1 MNNQEYH
8 HCIPR
13 SKVVEVFKLK
23 VGIICAGIQRG
34 QGAPRVAI
42 ALKKWV
48 EKYSSNHLAES
59 HLVGVVPQVVIRVCV
74 WVVIHTLLVACE
86 ESLKEYR
93 RILSCWN
100 FFYNIHLNI
109 WSFRRWQ
116 HFLWMVTKV
125 SVAHWSHH
133 PAHREDDVKV
143 DQNDLKGGHF

>member
-34 QGAPRVAI
+34 QRAPRVAI
-42 ALKKWV
+42 ALKNGV
-48 EKYSSNHLAES
+48 EKYSTNHSAQS

-100 FFYNIHLNI
+100 FFLQYPPEYLELQEVATF
-109 WSFRRWQ
+109 SLDGDQGLRCPLEPSSCTSGRWC
-116 HFLWMVTKV
+116 
-125 SVAHWSHH
+125 
-133 PAHREDDVKV
+133 
-143 DQNDLKGGHF
+143 

>member
-34 QGAPRVAI
+34 QRAPRVPI
-42 ALKKWV
+42 ALKNGV
-48 EKYSSNHLAES
+48 EKYSTNHSAQS

-100 FFYNIHLNI
+100 FFYNIQYPPEYLEL
-109 WSFRRWQ
+109 Q
-116 HFLWMVTKV
+116 E
-125 SVAHWSHH
+125 VATFSL
-133 PAHREDDVKV
+133 DG
-143 DQNDLKGGHF
+143 DQGLRYPLEPSSCTSGR